1 MVTPTGPEPFPH
13 EGLTAPW
20 AMVEQ
25 DTAGHWWVTVTD
37 TTSTT
42 AAGPFLDE
50 VQALRVLLT
59 WELT

>member
-1 MVTPTGPEPFPH
+1 MVTPTGPEPFPDRS
-13 EGLTAPW
+13 TAPW